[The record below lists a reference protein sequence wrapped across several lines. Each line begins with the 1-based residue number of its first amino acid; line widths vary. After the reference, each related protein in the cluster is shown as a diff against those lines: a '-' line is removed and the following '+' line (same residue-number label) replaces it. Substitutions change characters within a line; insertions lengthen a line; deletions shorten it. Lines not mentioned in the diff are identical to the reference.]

1 VHIAVLYR
9 SRLQRRRLR
18 RIATA
23 VNRTTT
29 GAAAVTGIADTTNHD
44 ATSNTAI
51 IDATSNAAL
60 IDATSNAAIS
70 DATFATYFTTYFT
83 TTSTTGAHQRLAAG
97 PRATQAPV
105 AGHRAGVPGVHKR
118 VFCSGT
124 GA

>member
-1 VHIAVLYR
+1 VHIAILYR

-44 ATSNTAI
+44 ATSN
-51 IDATSNAAL
+51 
-60 IDATSNAAIS
+60 AAIS
-70 DATFATYFTTYFT
+70 DATFATYFT